1 MPAILGFLDMLND
14 FDDGATV
21 KPAILNL
28 AKCKNHRYKDFAEK
42 QLRKRFSSL
51 KGNLNVPWKSNTLF
65 RSYLQVL

>member
-28 AKCKNHRYKDFAEK
+28 ATSKNHRYKDFAEK

-51 KGNLNVPWKSNTLF
+51 KGNLNVPWKSNALF
-65 RSYLQVL
+65 CSYLQVL